1 MSSLITRSWPNAVIY
16 DLTHPSHTKITLPR
30 GSTWSSGLHWHETH
44 IEYLRV
50 LKGSVRV
57 RLGDTFSII
66 SVSKAGDNKPVDVKV
81 DQYQMH
87 EWSRADLDGEEVVV
101 VERTDPVDGE

>member
-1 MSSLITRSWPNAVIY
+1 M
-16 DLTHPSHTKITLPR
+16 
-30 GSTWSSGLHWHETH
+30 
-44 IEYLRV
+44 
-50 LKGSVRV
+50 